1 MGLHNRSAVVSRPTI
16 SSLQNSALAQIAQ
29 YVASTEQIFNI
40 NNVSEWLKQYTDFE
54 PDSDI
59 DDTPTILCMPIVN
72 GQKKVIGVAQLINK
86 VMMNSR
92 SEKSSV
98 ALTICVFRDF
108 TGERK
113 CLH

>member
-1 MGLHNRSAVVSRPTI
+1 MLFEMGLHNRSAVVSRPTI
-16 SSLQNSALAQIAQ
+16 ASLQNSALAQIAQ

-59 DDTPTILCMPIVN
+59 EETPTILCMPIVN

-86 VMMNSR
+86 VTKIR
-92 SEKSSV
+92 SANCESY
-98 ALTICVFRDF
+98 
-108 TGERK
+108 
-113 CLH
+113 

>member
-1 MGLHNRSAVVSRPTI
+1 MLFEMGLHNRSAVVSRPTI
-16 SSLQNSALAQIAQ
+16 VSLQNSALAQIAQ

-59 DDTPTILCMPIVN
+59 EETPTILCMPIVN

-86 VMMNSR
+86 VTKSC
-92 SEKSSV
+92 SEKYQLFDGQFDS
-98 ALTICVFRDF
+98 
-108 TGERK
+108 TGKRK

>member
-29 YVASTEQIFNI
+29 YVATTEQIFNI

-54 PDSDI
+54 PDSDNI
-59 DDTPTILCMPIVN
+59 EDTPTILCMPIVN

-86 VMMNSR
+86 VSK
-92 SEKSSV
+92 EKKIEIHSV
-98 ALTICVFRDF
+98 LESGRA
-108 TGERK
+108 
-113 CLH
+113 